1 VLEESPDAPT
11 DIATVSD
18 WLLDLEAEMDLLDR
32 TCDGVH
38 YWERVRFGVHRA
50 LCQAVGVV
58 GRAHGTTDRSLAGWA
73 ALGAKNLLVG
83 NPLVASER
91 DLLVWGHERRK
102 ERDGEWWDVYCDPIL
117 EGIPE
122 DEYAYLERTHE
133 GEHLR
138 PARTDG
144 IRNVDLVSVLAGGVG
159 RFGPAGWVVD
169 AATDRTVRTVE
180 DRIADAF
187 GVEVDVR
194 ASVGRE
200 LLSRRVRRP
209 LVDRIVD
216 RVDPALALVVTS
228 YGKETFVAACQA
240 RDVPVVELQHGTLSR
255 SHFGYSYP
263 DRPKRAFP
271 DYVFT
276 FGEFWHDAAD
286 FPVPD
291 DRLYPVGYPW
301 LEWGVERARSAGGGA
316 GPSTGDGT
324 HGTDR
329 LVVISQGTVGD
340 PLSRFAVALATDGR
354 ARDYEVVYKLH
365 PGEYDDW
372 RTRYPWLAAAAG
384 EGDAETEAGDETE
397 AGSAG
402 LRVVG
407 ADGPGLYEL
416 FAGARALLGVYST
429 AVYEGLVFG
438 LDAYLADLP
447 GIGYM
452 DALVADG
459 TATLVE
465 SPEEMPASLAGDG
478 TGPDRGRFFRPNA
491 VANAREALRAVRERE
506 GLDGE

>member
-1 VLEESPDAPT
+1 VLEDSPDAPT
-11 DIATVSD
+11 DIAAVSD
-18 WLLDLEAEMDLLDR
+18 WLLEVETELDLLDR

-50 LCQAVGVV
+50 LCRAVGVV
-58 GRAHGTTDRSLAGWA
+58 GRAHGTADRSLAGWA
-73 ALGAKNLLVG
+73 TLGAKNLFVG
-83 NPLVASER
+83 NPLVAPDRE
-91 DLLVWGHERRK
+91 LLVWGHERRK
-102 ERDGEWWDVYCDPIL
+102 KRDGEWWDVYCDPIL
-117 EGIPE
+117 EGVAGT
-122 DEYAYLERTHE
+122 DYAYLERAHE

-144 IRNVDLVSVLAGGVG
+144 IRNVDFVSVLAGGVG
-159 RFGPAGWVVD
+159 RFGPPGLVVD
-169 AATDRTVRTVE
+169 AETERTIRAVE
-180 DRIADAF
+180 GRIADAF

-194 ASVGRE
+194 EAVGRE

-216 RVDPALALVVTS
+216 RVDPEVALVVTS

-286 FPVPD
+286 FPVAD

-301 LEWGVERARSAGGGA
+301 LERGIERARAA
-316 GPSTGDGT
+316 DGDRLSET
-324 HGTDR
+324 ADGTDR
-329 LVVISQGTVGD
+329 LVVLSQGTIGE

-365 PGEYDDW
+365 PGEYADW
-372 RTRYPWLAAAAG
+372 RTRYPWLAAAA
-384 EGDAETEAGDETE
+384 DED
-397 AGSAG
+397 GR

-407 ADGPGLYEL
+407 AEGPRLYEL
-416 FAGARALLGVYST
+416 FAGASALLGVYST
-429 AVYEGLVFG
+429 AVYEGLAFG

-447 GIGYM
+447 GIGYV

-465 SPEEMPASLAGDG
+465 SPAEMPASPADDGDG
-478 TGPDRGRFFRPNA
+478 TGPDPARFFRPNA
-491 VANAREALRAVRERE
+491 VANAREALWAVRERE
-506 GLDGE
+506 GLDR